1 MRILDQISALVAVA
15 DGGEGVGGLGVWVRG
30 AAQGSGLKRC
40 TSVAASMRMRLS
52 PDLPVKAIWYDTEAF
67 D

>member
-1 MRILDQISALVAVA
+1 VGMWS
-15 DGGEGVGGLGVWVRG
+15 GGQTERHCGCRG
-30 AAQGSGLKRC
+30 AAEGSGLKRC
-40 TSVAASMRMRLS
+40 TSVGASMGIDLS

>member
-1 MRILDQISALVAVA
+1 MVVRVW
-15 DGGEGVGGLGVWVRG
+15 GELGVWVGG
-30 AAQGSGLKRC
+30 AAEGSGLKRC
-40 TSVAASMRMRLS
+40 TSVGASMGIDLS